1 MAFANL
7 DEQDAVEKI
16 GYGAPFEFR
25 LTRGEDNREVIEV
38 EDVACN
44 NDDVGTNVRPS
55 FFKFILKVT
64 SKWRLLDGTRVEF
77 DEVKAIR
84 EAMLKEHAE
93 AIRGQVVRM
102 MDFPMSDSEKAE
114 LRRTSAR
121 LERISKGLSLRPCT
135 AIYGQSQVG
144 KSYLVNR
151 VLAKGES
158 PSTSSLG
165 SIDLIS

>member
-1 MAFANL
+1 
-7 DEQDAVEKI
+7 
-16 GYGAPFEFR
+16 
-25 LTRGEDNREVIEV
+25 
-38 EDVACN
+38 
-44 NDDVGTNVRPS
+44 
-55 FFKFILKVT
+55 
-64 SKWRLLDGTRVEF
+64 
-77 DEVKAIR
+77 
-84 EAMLKEHAE
+84 MLKEHAE

-151 VLAKGES
+151 VLAKEGKPIYVQAWEHRFDFIDQINPVGKNQEATGVVTGFTTT
-158 PSTSSLG
+158 PSLDDQHPVHLRLFRPIEVIQILVDGFMQDVMQPTTQC
-165 SIDLIS
+165 ICE